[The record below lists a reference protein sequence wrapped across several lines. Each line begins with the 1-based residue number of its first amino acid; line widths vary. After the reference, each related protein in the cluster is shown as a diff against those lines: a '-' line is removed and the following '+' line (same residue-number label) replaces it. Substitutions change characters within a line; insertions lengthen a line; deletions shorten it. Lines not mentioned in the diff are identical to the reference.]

1 MCFEDDYNEYND
13 DPSNYDDLGELNRN
27 EAMDYMHESDDYD
40 INHHDGDDGDWDD
53 DDAWDDEDD
62 ADLFDEDDIDAD
74 YDYDA
79 GE

>member
-1 MCFEDDYNEYND
+1 MCYDDGFDEYND
-13 DPSNYDDLGELNRN
+13 DPANYDDLGELNRN
-27 EAMDYMHESDDYD
+27 EALDYMNEGADFDY
-40 INHHDGDDGDWDD
+40 DDGDWDD

-62 ADLFDEDDIDAD
+62 ADLFDEEDIDAD